1 MNHHSTPNF
10 HTSMALT
17 ALTMASMP
25 LRVLGRLGRGVSS
38 RSVAWT
44 ALRATKGPKGPGSG
58 PVTAFKALLAAAGD
72 SVGDGV

>member
-1 MNHHSTPNF
+1 
-10 HTSMALT
+10 MALT

-25 LRVLGRLGRGVSS
+25 RLRVLGRLGCLSSRGVSS

-44 ALRATKGPKGPGSG
+44 AVRATKGHKGPGSG
-58 PVTAFKALLAAAGD
+58 PVTAFKALLATAGD